1 MNYFTTPPS
10 SSCVATAKFPAS
22 AFNFESPVMKYLK
35 LAVFVVLGCFASRAV
50 EAEDLLISNGGFEN
64 GVAGWATFVPA
75 ESKDKGCVFD
85 AVSDAPHSG
94 KSCARL
100 QSTDFARFGVGSGQW
115 IPVQAGEHYHV
126 AAWVRADPAAVV
138 HAKAPGFVIRLNLRQ
153 GSADAAGGH
162 LFIALGNLV
171 SRDTPV
177 ASNADLPK
185 EWTKVEAV
193 VEIPPGVDSVG
204 TSFFSWWV
212 KGTLFV
218 DDFSIE
224 KVDASTPATP
234 LSQTGAGK

>member
-1 MNYFTTPPS
+1 
-10 SSCVATAKFPAS
+10 
-22 AFNFESPVMKYLK
+22 MKYLR
-35 LAVFVVLGCFASRAV
+35 LAFFVVLGCFAAHV
-50 EAEDLLISNGGFEN
+50 FAAADLLVSNGEFEN
-64 GVAGWATFVPA
+64 GIAGWTVFVPA

-85 AVSDAPHSG
+85 TVNDAPHSG

-100 QSTDFARFGVGSGQW
+100 QSTDFARFGVGAGQG
-115 IPVQAGEHYHV
+115 IPVQPGEHYRV
-126 AAWVRADPAAVV
+126 TAWVRADPAAEL
-138 HAKAPGFVIRLNLRQ
+138 HAKAPGFVIRLNLRL

-162 LFIALGNLV
+162 LFISQGNLV
-171 SRDTPV
+171 SRDTP
-177 ASNADLPK
+177 AESKTDLPK

-193 VEIPPGVDSVG
+193 VEIPPGVD
-204 TSFFSWWV
+204 TMYPSFFSWWV